1 MILYNENSKDTTKKL
16 LELINEFSTVAG
28 YKNNIQKSV
37 EFLYT
42 NYELLEREI
51 KKIIQFI
58 IVSKRVK

>member
-1 MILYNENSKDTTKKL
+1 MNSITLQD
-16 LELINEFSTVAG
+16 
-28 YKNNIQKSV
+28 KNINIQKSV